1 MEENPLK
8 MIKLKKVPPP
18 EKKSSMDTKVKQ
30 DNLDGPRLS
39 DYVFQTA
46 SDDLDREITPNQRR
60 FGDVAS
66 EALALSKHTASK
78 IPESEPIPIEETPLK
93 MVKLKKVTPPEKKLS
108 VDTKRKKFELP
119 QLRSTKANPKD
130 LGDLPGTTPS
140 KSEQDRTESK
150 HSAFGTSSTIENQ
163 VTSLNKDS
171 IQKDLTSTK
180 AEKNED
186 KDKPKIHEEN
196 IVEENKVELRSN
208 KDSSLIAMEVEIVSS
223 PQVQTAVSVSF
234 TPVTMEMLD
243 PPTVTNISESDE
255 GIDSASDSVG
265 EFLSVSEGDD
275 IVYEEPLQEPL
286 HGPEEYSRLGTR
298 RISFNFSKNVV
309 HNISQDESDDDDDE
323 DESDYEE
330 EKDEEKQEEK
340 QEEENQEEEEKQ
352 EDQELEEELNV
363 SPSLLNVFQIEQL
376 RDKISHRTEET
387 QDETQVDGLG
397 SDNSDDGDTI
407 DGDTETVNSADLVER
422 SIEQNSETKENP
434 PESHDGSLSQ
444 FQMMRAEFIEQQKEA
459 SNRNP
464 IMAGSNLPN
473 MKGSLS
479 SPVKPPRS
487 DAHRDYLSSQRSSN
501 DIDESSQLSDT
512 TSSDSDNYPA
522 PNTTL
527 ETSLGGSDLPHGS
540 QVCD

>member
-1 MEENPLK
+1 M
-8 MIKLKKVPPP
+8 
-18 EKKSSMDTKVKQ
+18 
-30 DNLDGPRLS
+30 
-39 DYVFQTA
+39 
-46 SDDLDREITPNQRR
+46 
-60 FGDVAS
+60 
-66 EALALSKHTASK
+66 
-78 IPESEPIPIEETPLK
+78 
-93 MVKLKKVTPPEKKLS
+93 
-108 VDTKRKKFELP
+108 
-119 QLRSTKANPKD
+119 
-130 LGDLPGTTPS
+130 
-140 KSEQDRTESK
+140 
-150 HSAFGTSSTIENQ
+150 
-163 VTSLNKDS
+163 
-171 IQKDLTSTK
+171 
-180 AEKNED
+180 
-186 KDKPKIHEEN
+186 
-196 IVEENKVELRSN
+196 
-208 KDSSLIAMEVEIVSS
+208 
-223 PQVQTAVSVSF
+223 
-234 TPVTMEMLD
+234 
-243 PPTVTNISESDE
+243 
-255 GIDSASDSVG
+255 
-265 EFLSVSEGDD
+265 
-275 IVYEEPLQEPL
+275 
-286 HGPEEYSRLGTR
+286 
-298 RISFNFSKNVV
+298 
-309 HNISQDESDDDDDE
+309 
-323 DESDYEE
+323 
-330 EKDEEKQEEK
+330 
-340 QEEENQEEEEKQ
+340 
-352 EDQELEEELNV
+352 

-473 MKGSLS
+473 MKGSSS